1 MNNNPET
8 ITEYFNVLKST
19 MEEFKIK
26 PHNIY
31 NMDEKEF
38 LIGVVKKPMR
48 VLIEADEK
56 AAFLRQPGN
65 RENITVIEA
74 VGIFNQSIPPMVI
87 LKGEKH
93 LSGWYRGE
101 MPAHWTTAVSPNGWT
116 DAVLSCAWLQINF
129 EPHTRPSRR
138 LIVHRRLIVPLQ
150 NKKDSERP
158 WPLRLGLLILH
169 TIQLQCKAM

>member
-1 MNNNPET
+1 MRPFVPRTNKNDIIT
-8 ITEYFNVLKST
+8 I
-19 MEEFKIK
+19 
-26 PHNIY
+26 
-31 NMDEKEF
+31 
-38 LIGVVKKPMR
+38 VKKSMC

-116 DAVLSCAWLQINF
+116 DAVMSCAWLQINF
-129 EPHTRPSRR
+129 EPHTRPS
-138 LIVHRRLIVPLQ
+138 RRLIVPLQ

-158 WPLRLGLLILH
+158 WPLRLGLLTLH
-169 TIQLQCKAM
+169 TIQLQYKTM